1 MQCKLTGA
9 REKVI
14 AERASTREL
23 VLAYAYGHMEV
34 DDTANYQSGLL
45 YQKIVN
51 IYIYGPFVVQ
61 AVTAFHNMEY
71 GVTFIKL
78 REMFDT
84 YTYTLHTSY
93 VGLELQGLSQREAPN
108 FKV

>member
-45 YQKIVN
+45 Y
-51 IYIYGPFVVQ
+51 
-61 AVTAFHNMEY
+61 
-71 GVTFIKL
+71 
-78 REMFDT
+78 
-84 YTYTLHTSY
+84 
-93 VGLELQGLSQREAPN
+93 
-108 FKV
+108 

>member
-1 MQCKLTGA
+1 M
-9 REKVI
+9 
-14 AERASTREL
+14 
-23 VLAYAYGHMEV
+23 
-34 DDTANYQSGLL
+34 
-45 YQKIVN
+45 
-51 IYIYGPFVVQ
+51 VQ

-93 VGLELQGLSQREAPN
+93 VGLEL
-108 FKV
+108 